1 MAGRGKFFSHVCY
14 LLPTVSVMLASVLGL
29 VGQVLNLDT
38 HSPKLLTV
46 TVHHLVGGLQMQH
59 FCYWIISSTAVW
71 SPLLLSRILRGTVNA
86 ALCRCFHLPI
96 ADWLTDA
103 VWAVNPWI
111 SWWFFR
117 AKSEIWEPP
126 VISES
131 NIKTISLHSSS
142 PSALLV
148 TDKCGQHSPN
158 VLPELGHDI
167 LQGRARYSCC
177 FPCWQQMG
185 QVLIFAFG
193 EPYLPPM
200 SYPHWNAR
208 GSTL

>member
-1 MAGRGKFFSHVCY
+1 
-14 LLPTVSVMLASVLGL
+14 MLASVLGL

-103 VWAVNPWI
+103 V
-111 SWWFFR
+111 
-117 AKSEIWEPP
+117 
-126 VISES
+126 
-131 NIKTISLHSSS
+131 
-142 PSALLV
+142 
-148 TDKCGQHSPN
+148 
-158 VLPELGHDI
+158 
-167 LQGRARYSCC
+167 
-177 FPCWQQMG
+177 
-185 QVLIFAFG
+185 
-193 EPYLPPM
+193 
-200 SYPHWNAR
+200 
-208 GSTL
+208 